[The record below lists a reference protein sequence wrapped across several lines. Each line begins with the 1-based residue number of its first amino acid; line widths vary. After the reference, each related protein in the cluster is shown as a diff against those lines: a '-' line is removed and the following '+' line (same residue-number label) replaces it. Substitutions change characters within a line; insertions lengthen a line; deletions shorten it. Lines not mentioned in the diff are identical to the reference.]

1 MHNVPALGRQMLH
14 SCVLHG
20 ATLLCCSHQLPTPCL
35 PPTPSHCLQRI
46 QPFPS
51 RKQPSWGP
59 SSHKSSISYRGST
72 WVIGQGNGPRG
83 RVI

>member
-35 PPTPSHCLQRI
+35 PPHPITLSAEN
-46 QPFPS
+46 S
-51 RKQPSWGP
+51 A
-59 SSHKSSISYRGST
+59 ISQQKTAQLGT
-72 WVIGQGNGPRG
+72 FLP
-83 RVI
+83 